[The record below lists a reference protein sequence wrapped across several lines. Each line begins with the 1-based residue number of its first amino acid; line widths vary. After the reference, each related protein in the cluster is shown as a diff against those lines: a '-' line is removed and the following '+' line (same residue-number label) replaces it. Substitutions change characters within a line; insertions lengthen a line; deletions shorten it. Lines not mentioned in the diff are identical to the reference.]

1 MSSDTAEMA
10 VVDSAGELAT
20 ATLDDASNAL
30 GAAGSNAPDSKVTAL
45 GWYARFRADTARMAA
60 VRDCWRALWISRLIV
75 LAAGVGAVA
84 VFGVGRARS
93 AFDPAGV
100 TSGFGWLGNLLV
112 APVARWDAV
121 WYLVIAHYGYRP
133 ELAAFGTGSRA
144 AFFPLY
150 PLGVRALSELGAPSI
165 AAGVAIS
172 LVALAVALYGIH
184 RLSTLE
190 LGRLAGKSRRDGSP
204 GFGHGAHRSDVARL
218 AVLVTALAP
227 MAFFFSAVYSESLYL
242 ALSVG
247 LFWCARQGR
256 WGWAGVLGAL
266 ASATRSA
273 GLVLVVPM
281 VVLYLY
287 GPREDRRPD
296 FLSRNSRG
304 EKGSSAAQ
312 LGGSDPPTRPWW
324 QPRYRVRRDV
334 LWVAALPVGV
344 GAYMAYLA
352 LAGGSALLPFHAQEA
367 WNRHFAGPYVAVWD
381 GARAAF
387 DGLRQLLSFQRT
399 HVYFKVAGGD
409 PFVDAGHNVML
420 FAFLLAAVP
429 MVVGVL
435 RRLPLAYGAYVLAA
449 LALPLSYPVAPQPLM
464 SLPRFEVVLF
474 PLAMWLGVW
483 LAERPRARLPVL
495 VAMALLM
502 ALFVGEFATWHWVA

>member
-1 MSSDTAEMA
+1 MSNDTAEMA
-10 VVDSAGELAT
+10 IVGSAGELAT
-20 ATLDDASNAL
+20 APLDDAPSTP
-30 GAAGSNAPDSKVTAL
+30 GIEVPGSPGSEVPDVA
-45 GWYARFRADTARMAA
+45 GWYARLRADAARMTA
-60 VRDCWRALWISRLIV
+60 VRDCWRALWVSRLIV
-75 LAAGVGAVA
+75 LVAGIGAVVA
-84 VFGVGRARS
+84 FGVGRARS

-100 TSGFGWLGNLLV
+100 TSGFGWLGNLLA

-133 ELAAFGTGSRA
+133 DLASFGTAPRA

-150 PLGVRALSELGAPSI
+150 PLGVRALSELGAPPI
-165 AAGVAIS
+165 AAGVALS
-172 LVALAVALYGIH
+172 LVALAAALYGIH

-190 LGRLAGKSRRDGSP
+190 LGRLVP
-204 GFGHGAHRSDVARL
+204 HGAHRGDVARL

-227 MAFFFSAVYSESLYL
+227 MAFFLSAVYSESLYL

-256 WGWAGVLGAL
+256 WGWAGLLGAL

-287 GPREDRRPD
+287 GPREDRPPD
-296 FLSRNSRG
+296 FPDR
-304 EKGSSAAQ
+304 A
-312 LGGSDPPTRPWW
+312 WW
-324 QPRYRVRRDV
+324 QPRYAVRRDA

-344 GAYMAYLA
+344 GAYMAYLV
-352 LAGGSALLPFHAQEA
+352 LAGGSALMPFHAQEA

-387 DGLRQLLSFQRT
+387 DGMRQLLSLQRT

-435 RRLPLAYGAYVLAA
+435 RRLPPAYGAYVLAA

-474 PLAMWLGVW
+474 PLAIWLGAW
-483 LAERPRARLPVL
+483 LAERPRARLPTL
-495 VAMALLM
+495 AAMVLLM

>member
-10 VVDSAGELAT
+10 VVDSAGKLAT
-20 ATLDDASNAL
+20 AALDDASSAP
-30 GAAGSNAPDSKVTAL
+30 GADLPNAPASQVTTL

-75 LAAGVGAVA
+75 LVAGVGAVA
-84 VFGVGRARS
+84 VLGVGRARS
-93 AFDPAGV
+93 AFDPAGI
-100 TSGFGWLGNLLV
+100 TSGFGWLGNLLA

-133 ELAAFGTGSRA
+133 QLAAFGTGSRA

-150 PLGVRALSELGAPSI
+150 PLGVRAISELGAPPI

-172 LVALAVALYGIH
+172 LVALATALYGIH

-190 LGRLAGKSRRDGSP
+190 LGRLAGRTGDAGRNGDARRRRVSP
-204 GFGHGAHRSDVARL
+204 GFGQRRVSPRFGHGTHHGDAARL

-256 WGWAGVLGAL
+256 WGWAGVLGGL

-281 VVLYLY
+281 VMLYLY
-287 GPREDRRPD
+287 GPREDRPPD
-296 FLSRNSRG
+296 FPER
-304 EKGSSAAQ
+304 A
-312 LGGSDPPTRPWW
+312 WW
-324 QPRYRVRRDV
+324 LPRYAVRRDV
-334 LWVAALPVGV
+334 LWVAALPAGV

-399 HVYFKVAGGD
+399 HVYFKLAGGD
-409 PFVDAGHNVML
+409 PLVDAGHNVML
-420 FAFLLAAVP
+420 FGFLLAAVP

-474 PLAMWLGVW
+474 PLAMWLGAW